1 MKEQRKTNRE
11 KVPKIENIQRQHCG
25 RCETHLEI
33 EKDTHTRTQTHTH
46 THTHMTL
53 AHVICICVREM
64 IRQT

>member
-25 RCETHLEI
+25 RCEAHLEI
-33 EKDTHTRTQTHTH
+33 EKDTHTHAHTH